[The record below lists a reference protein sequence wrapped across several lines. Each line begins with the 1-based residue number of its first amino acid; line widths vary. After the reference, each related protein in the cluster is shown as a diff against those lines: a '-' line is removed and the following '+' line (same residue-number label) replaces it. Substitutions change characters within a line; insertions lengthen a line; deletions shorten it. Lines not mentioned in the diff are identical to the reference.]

1 MKSKSLFLLSV
12 LSLMALASCGGTS
25 TSVSSQGATSS
36 ATSQTTST
44 TPSEI
49 VSSTISQAVVTSSLT
64 LSGPTSV
71 EVNATITLVAEYDEG
86 AAVDLTFTS
95 SSPLVASVSN
105 EGVVKGLGIGTATI
119 TVKDSKSNLTDSVEI
134 SVIEAFPTIN
144 TTGDLVNYIRNTSI
158 QKESMVGK
166 STIHK
171 EEKDTSGYEDVT
183 DMTVTHYTDYI
194 IRRDT
199 VENIKYSYGSTD
211 STNETDVHMIK
222 DNTYY
227 ELSLD
232 NNEIES
238 SYCAK
243 YKIVDFPES
252 TTSQITLEEA
262 RSRTENY
269 YVFSDIANEIAGLPS
284 TSETLTV
291 TKGELIT
298 ITVEGY
304 YVKVWANN
312 VNADY
317 SDYQMTIKFMPNGII
332 DSFDLTQ
339 KVYSDTSYDI
349 ASETLK
355 EDAVVE
361 EESTYS
367 MKTESLE
374 LTSSSENTID
384 PTAYFVSQY
393 VAAHYGEDNTISVGE
408 SLYAIDITID
418 EYLPATALDYDEF
431 VIADVINSEGEMQF
445 DYNSLWSSYEAIAPG
460 KATIVIA
467 ARSDASVTYNIEVA
481 VVE

>member
-1 MKSKSLFLLSV
+1 
-12 LSLMALASCGGTS
+12 
-25 TSVSSQGATSS
+25 
-36 ATSQTTST
+36 
-44 TPSEI
+44 
-49 VSSTISQAVVTSSLT
+49 
-64 LSGPTSV
+64 
-71 EVNATITLVAEYDEG
+71 
-86 AAVDLTFTS
+86 
-95 SSPLVASVSN
+95 
-105 EGVVKGLGIGTATI
+105 
-119 TVKDSKSNLTDSVEI
+119 
-134 SVIEAFPTIN
+134 
-144 TTGDLVNYIRNTSI
+144 
-158 QKESMVGK
+158 
-166 STIHK
+166 
-171 EEKDTSGYEDVT
+171 
-183 DMTVTHYTDYI
+183 
-194 IRRDT
+194 
-199 VENIKYSYGSTD
+199 
-211 STNETDVHMIK
+211 MIK

-238 SYCAK
+238 SYCTK

-252 TTSQITLEEA
+252 TTSQITLEDA

-304 YVKVWANN
+304 YVKVWANK

-332 DSFDLTQ
+332 DSFELTQ

-355 EDAVVE
+355 QDAVVE

-374 LTSSSENTID
+374 LTSSSENTIN
-384 PTAYFVSQY
+384 PTTYFVSQY

-467 ARSDASVTYNIEVA
+467 ARSDASVTYNIEVT

>member
-12 LSLMALASCGGTS
+12 LSLMALVSCGGTS

-44 TPSEI
+44 TPSEV

-144 TTGDLVNYIRNTSI
+144 TTGDLVNYIRNTSM

-166 STIHK
+166 IKIHK
-171 EEKDTSGYEDVT
+171 KEKDTSGFEDIT
-183 DMTVTHYTDYI
+183 DTTVTHYTDYI

-199 VENIKYSYGSTD
+199 VENIKYAYGSTD

-238 SYCAK
+238 SYCTK

-252 TTSQITLEEA
+252 TTSQITLEDA

-269 YVFSDIANEIAGLPS
+269 YVFSDIANEIGGLSS
-284 TSETLTV
+284 TSENLTV

-332 DSFDLTQ
+332 DSFNS
-339 KVYSDTSYDI
+339 K
-349 ASETLK
+349 
-355 EDAVVE
+355 
-361 EESTYS
+361 
-367 MKTESLE
+367 SLFG
-374 LTSSSENTID
+374 
-384 PTAYFVSQY
+384 YFLRY
-393 VAAHYGEDNTISVGE
+393 C
-408 SLYAIDITID
+408 
-418 EYLPATALDYDEF
+418 
-431 VIADVINSEGEMQF
+431 
-445 DYNSLWSSYEAIAPG
+445 
-460 KATIVIA
+460 
-467 ARSDASVTYNIEVA
+467 
-481 VVE
+481 